1 MNDKPNE
8 HESVN
13 SAKGANPQVQA
24 ALASL
29 GDRWGWFVALGA
41 AMVVLGM
48 VALGHVVAATLVSV
62 LFIATLMVIGGIAQL
77 IHAWR
82 LKQMSGFVFWTLGGL
97 LYLGAGLLALLRPE
111 TGASLLTLLFG
122 ATLIGS
128 GALRLW
134 IWFNNRAQRGWQWL
148 ALSGVVTL
156 LVGLLIA
163 FGWPGNSVWIL
174 GLILGVDLLIQGWTL
189 LFIGFALRN
198 RSPGKK

>member
-1 MNDKPNE
+1 MSDESDENKP
-8 HESVN
+8 VN
-13 SAKGANPQVQA
+13 SPSGTNPQVRQM
-24 ALASL
+24 LASL
-29 GDRWGWFVALGA
+29 SDRWGWFVALGA
-41 AMVVLGM
+41 AMVLLGM

-62 LFIATLMVIGGIAQL
+62 LFIAVLMIIGGIGQL

-82 LKQMSGFVFWTLGGL
+82 LKQMSGFVFWTIGGV
-97 LYLGAGLLALLRPE
+97 LYLGAGILALVRPE

-163 FGWPGNSVWIL
+163 FGWPGNSVWVL

-198 RSPGKK
+198 RQSGG

>member
-1 MNDKPNE
+1 MSNTPDN
-8 HESVN
+8 HESADPSPGSDKRVRAML
-13 SAKGANPQVQA
+13 S
-24 ALASL
+24 SL
-29 GDRWGWFVALGA
+29 SDHWGWFVAFGA

-62 LFIATLMVIGGIAQL
+62 LFIAILMIIGGIGQL
-77 IHAWR
+77 FHAWR
-82 LKQMSGFVFWTLGGL
+82 LKQMTGFLFWTVSGV
-97 LYLGAGLLALLRPE
+97 LYLGAGVLALFRPE

-134 IWFNNRAQRGWQWL
+134 LWFNNRTQRGWQWL
-148 ALSGVVTL
+148 ALSGAVTL

-163 FGWPGNSVWIL
+163 FGWLGNSVWIL
-174 GLILGVDLLIQGWTL
+174 GLILGVDLLVQGWTL

-198 RSPGKK
+198 RQSDGQ

>member
-1 MNDKPNE
+1 MRAMISTLSD
-8 HESVN
+8 H
-13 SAKGANPQVQA
+13 
-24 ALASL
+24 
-29 GDRWGWFVALGA
+29 WGWFVALGA
-41 AMVVLGM
+41 IMVALGL

-62 LFIATLMVIGGIAQL
+62 VFIAVLMIIGGIGQL

-82 LKQMSGFVFWTLGGL
+82 LKQMSGFLFWTIGGI
-97 LYLGAGLLALLRPE
+97 LYLGAGVLALLRPE
-111 TGASLLTLLFG
+111 TGAWLLTLLFG

-134 IWFNNRAQRGWQWL
+134 IWFNNRAQQGWQWL

-163 FGWPGNSVWIL
+163 FGWPGNSVWVL
-174 GLILGVDLLIQGWTL
+174 GLILGIDLLIQGWTL

-198 RSPGKK
+198 RQPEK